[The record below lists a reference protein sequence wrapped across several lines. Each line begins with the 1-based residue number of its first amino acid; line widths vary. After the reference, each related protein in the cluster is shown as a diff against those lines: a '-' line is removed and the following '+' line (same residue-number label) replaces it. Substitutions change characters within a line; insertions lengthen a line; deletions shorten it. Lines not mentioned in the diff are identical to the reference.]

1 MHLQQRIPVP
11 IHLTLAGFALAAI
24 ASTAVL
30 APRAVS
36 APLRAGVARPPIT
49 AESAAALVRT
59 ASNKKLHH
67 RILVNRRGHTLYA
80 LSAEKRGRF
89 ICTDR
94 SCLSFWTPLEIAPGR
109 RPTGV
114 RSLGTVRRPGGQ
126 TQVTYRGRPLY
137 TFNDDHRRGAI
148 GGEGFRDVGVW
159 HAVVVRG
166 G

>member
-1 MHLQQRIPVP
+1 MSCILF
-11 IHLTLAGFALAAI
+11 TMAAL
-24 ASTAVL
+24 ASTAVV
-30 APRAVS
+30 APGAVS
-36 APLRAGVARPPIT
+36 APLPADVTNPPAT
-49 AESAAALVRT
+49 AESAAALVMT
-59 ASNKKLHH
+59 AHNKKLHH

-94 SCLSFWTPLEIAPGR
+94 SCLSFWTPLEIAPGK

-114 RSLGTVRRPGGQ
+114 RSLGVVKRPGGQ